1 MPGDPAAFWNRM
13 ARRYARMQLADPEA
27 YEATLARVLAR
38 LSPADHVLEIGCGT
52 GQTAIRLA
60 PAVARYTATD
70 LSPAM
75 IGIARDRPEGRA
87 LAHLDF
93 AVADPEG
100 APRGPF
106 DAVLAFNLLHLLPD
120 LPAGLAAIRTR
131 LRPALP
137 SCRRCCALR
146 CHPCNSWVSRH
157 ASRGCDGPR
166 WRRPSPGQAS
176 RSSKALTILPDAR
189 NATSPPAGSDRGPVR
204 PLARAEGGD

>member
-131 LRPALP
+131 LRPGAVLLSKTPCLAELSPLLRLALP
-137 SCRRCCALR
+137 PLQLMGLAPRFAWLRRSALEAAIAGAGFEILESADY
-146 CHPCNSWVSRH
+146 P
-157 ASRGCDGPR
+157 A
-166 WRRPSPGQAS
+166 RRAQRYIA
-176 RSSKALTILPDAR
+176 AR
-189 NATSPPAGSDRGPVR
+189 R
-204 PLARAEGGD
+204 L